1 MVAENVGIAPGLTCQ
16 AEQTFILP
24 HADGHCPA
32 HESPRVVNELIA
44 KYVDWCER
52 GCVGDAPEGS
62 ACGVGRLVDGSP
74 RNFFE
79 RADAAVAGSR

>member
-1 MVAENVGIAPGLTCQ
+1 
-16 AEQTFILP
+16 
-24 HADGHCPA
+24 
-32 HESPRVVNELIA
+32 VNELIA